1 MKFLEG
7 VGLWDEEQLITLLSD
22 MCPDTVIF
30 SLMPSWTL
38 LYQRLTR
45 WHHSSSQRYKCLVAV
60 WTTVF
65 YLSLNKKCT
74 FSVFCLAK
82 CYEAFFIIFGST
94 VGPDVL
100 RPLLISTKVIYLS
113 RFVCSSFVLWAE
125 SLEKL
130 YVIFYE
136 IDGWCK
142 FWEKKLFILWWSI
155 ATIYVL
161 GILLTLWVT
170 LSGRRDD
177 VEVLKL
183 ASHTECMHTWLTDD
197 FLFSAVKYHQ
207 HTHTISL
214 LLGAWFVWV
223 DGGLHFRSA
232 F

>member
-1 MKFLEG
+1 MLW
-7 VGLWDEEQLITLLSD
+7 GL
-22 MCPDTVIF
+22 
-30 SLMPSWTL
+30 
-38 LYQRLTR
+38 
-45 WHHSSSQRYKCLVAV
+45 
-60 WTTVF
+60 
-65 YLSLNKKCT
+65 
-74 FSVFCLAK
+74 
-82 CYEAFFIIFGST
+82 FIVFGST

-197 FLFSAVKYHQ
+197 FLFSAAKYHQ
-207 HTHTISL
+207 HTHTHNIIIIRCMVCLGWWRFALSECFVTWGSEVPL
-214 LLGAWFVWV
+214 LVV
-223 DGGLHFRSA
+223 SA
-232 F
+232 INTV